1 MNYTVIDVREA
12 EEYESGHIDGA
23 LNIPPTQL
31 MNGAVELKDV
41 PKDADLIVHCR
52 TGSRSNVA
60 MNILK
65 SLGYNNVI
73 NGINKEQV
81 NAKYNLEIK

>member
-52 TGSRSNVA
+52 SGSRSNVA

>member
-41 PKDADLIVHCR
+41 PKDADLIVYCR

-81 NAKYNLEIK
+81 NAKYNLAIK